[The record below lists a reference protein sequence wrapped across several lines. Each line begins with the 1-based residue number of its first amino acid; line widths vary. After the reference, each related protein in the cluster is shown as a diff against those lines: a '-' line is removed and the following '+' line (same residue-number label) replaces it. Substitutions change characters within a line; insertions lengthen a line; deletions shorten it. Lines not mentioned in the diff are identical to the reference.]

1 MKTTMI
7 ILILVV
13 STTNLRTLNHG
24 CVQPKTV
31 ESKNQK
37 LEEDF
42 QDYWINLGNA
52 LQQKDMAKL
61 DEYLN
66 SPVVFYGR
74 EDNDPIIKLF
84 KEERIIKVLEIY
96 RNGGFYVDE
105 DKSISYEEFFRI
117 SNSFEKEY
125 EVNSSIQEIQDFTF
139 KKLNGSWKLI
149 SVYTNTK

>member
-1 MKTTMI
+1 MKTTLT

-66 SPVVFYGR
+66 SPVVF
-74 EDNDPIIKLF
+74 IWK
-84 KEERIIKVLEIY
+84 
-96 RNGGFYVDE
+96 GG
-105 DKSISYEEFFRI
+105 
-117 SNSFEKEY
+117 
-125 EVNSSIQEIQDFTF
+125 
-139 KKLNGSWKLI
+139 
-149 SVYTNTK
+149 

>member
-1 MKTTMI
+1 
-7 ILILVV
+7 
-13 STTNLRTLNHG
+13 
-24 CVQPKTV
+24 
-31 ESKNQK
+31 
-37 LEEDF
+37 
-42 QDYWINLGNA
+42 
-52 LQQKDMAKL
+52 MAKL
-61 DEYLN
+61 DEYFN
-66 SPVVFYGR
+66 SPVVLYGR

-125 EVNSSIQEIQDFTF
+125 EVNSSIQYIQDFTF

-149 SVYTNTK
+149 SVHTNTK